1 MAYLVTLQVL
11 LDEESAERADCV
23 VLEAIGHHI
32 AKAGVEDNVIIDY
45 RTTNV
50 APVASVI
57 DDSIANEVYASGDVF
72 HSLIAYRHADGEGQF
87 WSNIRGWGPYYL
99 AMRFPVTTADLP
111 EGADDGVFLIDYG
124 PEEVFAQLKKREA
137 SKVHIPLKEPQ
148 PLHSY
153 LVKVV
158 DTKSQAE
165 TPWKCFA
172 EDDEHAISQA
182 KDHFPYKG
190 TLFRPAVRI
199 DHWPASA
206 RFVVFSLS
214 EAHVGGFPDD
224 PDSIDV
230 PGYWSNESGW
240 GLLASASVFTE
251 EEMATF
257 SLPMAVLNDAT
268 WVPLGAQRRAV

>member
-11 LDEESAERADCV
+11 LDEVSAERSDCV
-23 VLEAIGHHI
+23 VLEAIAHAI
-32 AKAGVEDNVIIDY
+32 AEAGVEDNVIIDY

-50 APVASVI
+50 APVASAI
-57 DDSIANEVYASGDVF
+57 GDSIANGVYAAGDVF
-72 HSLIAYRHADGEGQF
+72 HSLIAFRHADGEGQF
-87 WSNIRGWGPYYL
+87 WSNDFGWGPYDL
-99 AMRFPVTTADLP
+99 ATRFAATTADLP
-111 EGADDGVFLIDYG
+111 EGADDGAFLIDYG
-124 PEEVFAQLKKREA
+124 PEEVFAQMKEREA

-153 LVKVV
+153 LVKVF
-158 DTKSQAE
+158 DTKSRTE
-165 TPWKCFA
+165 TPWKCLA
-172 EDDEHAISQA
+172 EDGEHATSQA
-182 KDHFPYKG
+182 MDHFPSKG
-190 TLFRPAVRI
+190 LLFGPPVRI

-230 PGYWSNESGW
+230 PGYWNSESGW

-251 EEMATF
+251 EEMALT

-268 WVPLGAQRRAV
+268 WVPLGAQRRAG